1 MQEAILITKVVYS
14 SIYRAGEA
22 IVGYF
27 YVEIAVYQ
35 NVFKLYVS
43 MGYSTLMNSVQAVQ
57 DFPKDVPTSPFVKRL
72 KIYVVEDVTKC
83 HVF

>member
-14 SIYRAGEA
+14 SIYRAREA

-57 DFPKDVPTSPFVKRL
+57 DFPKDVPTSLFVKRPEFNE
-72 KIYVVEDVTKC
+72 VVEFTIF

>member
-57 DFPKDVPTSPFVKRL
+57 DFPKDVPTSPFVKRPEFN
-72 KIYVVEDVTKC
+72 KVVEFTIF